1 MQSKESRREF
11 LRAALGTAAA
21 AGFVGNAWLDR
32 ATAQTADDSMSA
44 LSLRGGLMQI
54 VGAGSNVL
62 LLPFGS
68 GAAMVDS
75 GAPESAAS
83 LVTFVRALLGGVPI
97 SLLFNTHWHLNHT
110 GANEVLGQNRAKII
124 AHENTR
130 LWMSTEYY
138 VDWQDRTY
146 SPRPA
151 TALPTATFYSSDP
164 QPIAVEMGDERI
176 EYGHLREA
184 HTDGDIYVF
193 FRERNV
199 LAAGGATS
207 AGAYPVLDYATGG
220 WIGGLVDATKK
231 LLELAD
237 EDTLIVPGRGPA
249 RRRPHLEQQLE
260 MLMMVRQRV
269 ENLMRKGRS
278 AAEMLA
284 AGVTDEFDSAWG
296 DNRER
301 FIENIYN
308 GLWWQGRLNGSL

>member
-1 MQSKESRREF
+1 
-11 LRAALGTAAA
+11 
-21 AGFVGNAWLDR
+21 
-32 ATAQTADDSMSA
+32 MSA

-62 LLPFGS
+62 LLPFGG

-75 GAPESAAS
+75 GAPELAAS
-83 LVTFVRALLGGVPI
+83 LVAFVRALLGGVPI

-151 TALPTATFYSSDP
+151 TALPTTTFYSSDP
-164 QPIAVEMGDERI
+164 QPIAVKIGDERI

-231 LLELAD
+231 LLDLAD
-237 EDTLIVPGRGPA
+237 DDTLIVPGSGPA
-249 RRRPHLEQQLE
+249 QQRSHLEQQLE
-260 MLMMVRQRV
+260 MLMTVRQRV

-278 AAEMLA
+278 AAEMIE